1 MPLVPYVI
9 EQTGR
14 GERMYDVYSRLLKD
28 RIIFLG
34 SPIDSEVANTIVAQL
49 LLLQSQSSERDIQL
63 YINSPGGSV
72 DAGLAIYDTMQFISA
87 PVSTICVGLAAS
99 MGALLLMA
107 GSTGRRL
114 ALPHSRIMIHQPLIH
129 GGGLSGQVSDIEIEA
144 RELVRNKRIFME
156 IMAHHTGK
164 SLEQIE
170 LDSDRNYYMTAE
182 EAKDYGLIDQ
192 VVSREGMALPGLR
205 KALEEDV

>member
-14 GERMYDVYSRLLKD
+14 GERTYDVYSRLLKE

-34 SPIDSEVANTIVAQL
+34 SAIDSEVANVVVAQL
-49 LLLQSQSSERDIQL
+49 LLLQSQSADREIQI

-87 PVSTICVGLAAS
+87 PVSTICVGMAAS

-107 GSTGRRL
+107 GAPGKRL
-114 ALPHSRIMIHQPLIH
+114 ALPHSRIMIHQPHIH
-129 GGGLSGQVSDIEIEA
+129 GGGISGQISDIEIEA
-144 RELVRNKRIFME
+144 RELVRNKRVFME
-156 IMAHHTGK
+156 IMSHHTGK
-164 SLEQIE
+164 TMSEIE
-170 LDSDRNYYMTAE
+170 SDSDRNYYMTAE
-182 EAKDYGLIDQ
+182 EARAYGLIDE
-192 VVSREGMALPGLR
+192 VVTRDGMALPGLR
-205 KALEEDV
+205 MALEEQI